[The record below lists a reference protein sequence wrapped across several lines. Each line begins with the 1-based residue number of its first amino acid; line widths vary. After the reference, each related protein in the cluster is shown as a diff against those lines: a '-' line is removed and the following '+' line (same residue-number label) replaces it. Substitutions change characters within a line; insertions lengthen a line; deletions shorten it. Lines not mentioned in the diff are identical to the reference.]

1 MNYSRA
7 EEFLQGLTDYEKSP
21 SVAYGAA
28 NYDLR
33 RVELLLELLGN
44 PHKGMRAVHVA
55 GTKGKGSTAAMIA
68 SVLQAAGYR
77 TGLFTSPHLFSWR
90 ERIAINGRHITEQ
103 SFSRLVTSVEEKVRA
118 INRES
123 RFGKLTTFE
132 ALTAMSLLYFRQRH
146 ADFMVLETGMGG
158 RLDATNVVNPEAC
171 IITSIS
177 LDHTQVL
184 GNTLS
189 LIAAEKA
196 GIIKPGCTV
205 ISAPQPPE
213 AAEVI
218 KNKCRSARV
227 KLIETGKAITW
238 KLVKGS
244 WKGQT
249 ANIKGLLGT
258 YRLNVP
264 LIGDFQLE
272 NAALAIAA
280 LEVLKAKGAKI
291 SYADMRR
298 GIERVKWPARLQV
311 LRRHPLVIA
320 DGAHNAYSI
329 RKIIEAIRKHFTFGR
344 AVVIFGASLDK
355 DISGMAREMHGFADQ
370 VILARSSHERAAKI
384 DDLLPIFSQ
393 AGLAV
398 RTARDPAQALQAA
411 LVQAGRNDLILATG
425 SLFLAADILAQIRLQ
440 MSRSGNPRR

>member
-90 ERIAINGRHITEQ
+90 ERIAINGRRITEQ

-218 KNKCRSARV
+218 KK
-227 KLIETGKAITW
+227 
-238 KLVKGS
+238 
-244 WKGQT
+244 
-249 ANIKGLLGT
+249 
-258 YRLNVP
+258 
-264 LIGDFQLE
+264 
-272 NAALAIAA
+272 
-280 LEVLKAKGAKI
+280 
-291 SYADMRR
+291 
-298 GIERVKWPARLQV
+298 
-311 LRRHPLVIA
+311 
-320 DGAHNAYSI
+320 
-329 RKIIEAIRKHFTFGR
+329 
-344 AVVIFGASLDK
+344 
-355 DISGMAREMHGFADQ
+355 
-370 VILARSSHERAAKI
+370 
-384 DDLLPIFSQ
+384 
-393 AGLAV
+393 
-398 RTARDPAQALQAA
+398 
-411 LVQAGRNDLILATG
+411 
-425 SLFLAADILAQIRLQ
+425 
-440 MSRSGNPRR
+440 